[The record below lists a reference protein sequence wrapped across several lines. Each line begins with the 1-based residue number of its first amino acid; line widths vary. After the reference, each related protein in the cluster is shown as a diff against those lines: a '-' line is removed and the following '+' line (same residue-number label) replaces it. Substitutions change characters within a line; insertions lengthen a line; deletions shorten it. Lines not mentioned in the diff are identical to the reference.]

1 MRPSGLSSTRPARTS
16 PPRIPNSTHS
26 RGGLLPSSKASEPR
40 SKRLKRKWRRLQTLS
55 PRASLHFAPALSRLP
70 RPCNRRQRPYS
81 RDLLRRQSPRARR
94 CSRQRPGRD
103 LPSEVGTQTGPDRA
117 RPRANRSPYRSHGT
131 ARGKDAF
138 DEIGTSQRRNT
149 EVRLPHRWSRGAPN
163 RWSLSRTRTAS
174 SSFVIVEYV
183 AIVQATAGVPNCKGA
198 KL

>member
-1 MRPSGLSSTRPARTS
+1 MPVRNRIACAISSGSAMRTS
-16 PPRIPNSTHS
+16 LPRIPNSTHS

-40 SKRLKRKWRRLQTLS
+40 SKRWKRKWRRLQTLS

-81 RDLLRRQSPRARR
+81 RHLLRRQSPRARR

-103 LPSEVGTQTGPDRA
+103 LPSEVAQTGPDRA
-117 RPRANRSPYRSHGT
+117 GPGANRSPYRSHGT

-149 EVRLPHRWSRGAPN
+149 EVRLTHRWRKVDSNPWSPLN
-163 RWSLSRTRTAS
+163 RRRLRDHPWRLGRMR
-174 SSFVIVEYV
+174 VRPE
-183 AIVQATAGVPNCKGA
+183 
-198 KL
+198 